1 MSEPNSAAIA
11 HGFEKKGQ
19 DERNVFVFDFG
30 GGMHNVSIVANGN
43 GIFEVKSVV
52 GDTHLGGEDF
62 DSNNRMVDHF
72 IAAFKRKHKKDMAAN
87 SRAVRRLRTACES
100 AKRMLSSSSK
110 AR

>member
-11 HGFEKKGQ
+11 YGFDKKGQ

-30 GGMHNVSIVANGN
+30 GGMLNISIVAIGN

-52 GDTHLGGEDF
+52 GDTHLGGEAYD
-62 DSNNRMVDHF
+62 NRMVDHF
-72 IAAFKRKHKKDMAAN
+72 IAEFKRKHKKDRAAN

-100 AKRMLSSSSK
+100 AKRMLSSSTK